1 MFNGLILNVRQSFR
15 LLARSKVYTTINL
28 TGLTVGFSVTFL
40 LLIFAVNE
48 LNVNKFTTQYNE
60 LYRVIL
66 TDRKGYH
73 QPLGPYR
80 LKEIIKAKV
89 PLFSKSFRIVNID
102 NMVGEIKLRIGSK
115 KIQASNFICADPEI
129 FQCLE
134 IEMVN
139 GIPPTETS
147 DCRYIYFSTKIAQNI
162 FSGQIKPGQ
171 KIIAEINGNNYPLTI
186 GGIYKSITTG
196 STIRA
201 DFITSPELYLRLLQ
215 ATVPESEFVTVLHDD
230 FAFETYVRSTKNL
243 NQGSFSNISARLTRM
258 VFPDQEN
265 RVWFQPFASIYM
277 QSGNIRN
284 DFIKKGK
291 EENVYLFLTLAFFIL
306 FLASINYS
314 LLTTA
319 RAAMRFKEIGV
330 RKVLGSS
337 SGQIKFQLIS
347 ESLLLTIIA
356 FPLSFIFLGLI
367 IPGIESIFPG
377 QFFFYSSNLF
387 IYLLITFG
395 VTILAGLL
403 SGSYVSFYLSRIDP
417 ITALKSNYFFLKK
430 VTVSKIF
437 IIIQL
442 FITTALFIALII
454 VSQQLRF
461 LLEPV
466 AGIDEHNLITLQGV
480 DDPQEYV
487 KFKAVLSKSPYIQAI
502 SGSASSIPTNAV
514 QENNVSIKNSP
525 KEKVKLE
532 IVFIDTGFFRTLS
545 IPILNTFDHT
555 TTSNLNSKQV
565 AYLNVEAMD
574 RIHVFNDD
582 HPKIG
587 PFLIAGVVPN
597 FSLHTLHQK
606 INPTMFIVRPEVC
619 HTLIIKY
626 REGYQKEFF
635 QDFRRSFFQIK
646 PGSQLTYQYFNDEL
660 KILYVRE
667 QNFERIIG
675 IFTLAAFIIT
685 GMGLFGLAML
695 ITEQRMREMSIRKV
709 FGARARTIIIL
720 LQKDF
725 IIASLISSVIAI
737 PVACFLITIWLRT
750 FHYHV
755 AIQWYM
761 VILACTIVSTFVSTI
776 LFFKTLRIL
785 KESPSFALK
794 YE

>member
-1 MFNGLILNVRQSFR
+1 MFNGLILHARQSFR
-15 LLARSKVYTTINL
+15 LLARSKAYTTINL
-28 TGLTVGFSVTFL
+28 TGLTVGLSVTFL

-48 LNVNKFTTQYNE
+48 LNVNTFTTQYKE

-80 LKEIIKAKV
+80 LKEVIKAEI
-89 PLFSKSFRIVNID
+89 PLFNQSFRTVSIE
-102 NMVGEIKLRIGSK
+102 NMVGEIKLRRGSE
-115 KIQASNFICADPEI
+115 ITRARNFICADPEI

-134 IEMVN
+134 IEMVK
-139 GIPPTETS
+139 GIPPTENS
-147 DCRYIYFSTKIAQNI
+147 DCHYIYISTKIASTI
-162 FSGQIKPGQ
+162 FQGPIHPGQ
-171 KIIAEINGNNYPLTI
+171 SIIAEINGNKYPLKI
-186 GGIYKSITTG
+186 GGIFKSITTG
-196 STIRA
+196 STIQA
-201 DFITSPELYLRLLQ
+201 DFISSPELYLRLLQ
-215 ATVPESEFVTVLHDD
+215 STVPEAELVTVLHND
-230 FAFETYVRSTKNL
+230 FAFETYVRSIQHL
-243 NQGSFSNISARLTRM
+243 NQVSLSNISNRLSRL

-265 RVWFQPFASIYM
+265 QLWFQPFASIYM
-277 QSGNIRN
+277 HSGNIRN

-306 FLASINYS
+306 FLATINYS

-337 SGQIKFQLIS
+337 SGQLKFQLIT
-347 ESLLLTIIA
+347 ESLLLALIA
-356 FPLSFIFLGLI
+356 FPLSFIFLGLVM
-367 IPGIESIFPG
+367 PGIESIFPG

-387 IYLLITFG
+387 KYLLITFG
-395 VTILAGLL
+395 VTFLAGLL
-403 SGSYVSFYLSRIDP
+403 SGAYVSIYLSRIDP

-466 AGIDEHNLITLQGV
+466 AGIDESNLITLQGV
-480 DDPQEYV
+480 DDPQEYG
-487 KFKAVLSKSPYIQAI
+487 KLKTMLSKSLYLQSI

-514 QENNVSIKNSP
+514 QENNVSIKNFP
-525 KEKVKLE
+525 QKKIKLE
-532 IVFIDTGFFRTLS
+532 IVFIDTGLFRTLS
-545 IPILNTFDHT
+545 IPILKTFDHN

-574 RIHVFNDD
+574 RIQVFNDD

-587 PFLIAGVVPN
+587 TFLIAGVVPN

-619 HTLIIKY
+619 QTLIIKF

-635 QDFRRSFFQIK
+635 QDLRRSFFQIK

-667 QNFERIIG
+667 QSFERIIG
-675 IFTLAAFIIT
+675 TFTLAAFVIT

-709 FGARARTIIIL
+709 FGARARVIISL

-725 IIASLISSVIAI
+725 IVASLISSSIAI
-737 PVACFLITIWLRT
+737 PVACILITIWLRT

-761 VILACTIVSTFVSTI
+761 VILACVIVSTFVSSI
-776 LFFKTLRIL
+776 IFVKTLKIL

>member
-89 PLFSKSFRIVNID
+89 PLFSESFRIVNID

-139 GIPPTETS
+139 GTPPTENS

-162 FSGQIKPGQ
+162 FSGQIKPEQ

-230 FAFETYVRSTKNL
+230 FAFETYVRSAKNL
-243 NQGSFSNISARLTRM
+243 NQGSFGNISARLTRM

-367 IPGIESIFPG
+367 VPGIESIFPG

-403 SGSYVSFYLSRIDP
+403 SGSYVSFYLSSIDT

-454 VSQQLRF
+454 VSQQLKF

-466 AGIDEHNLITLQGV
+466 SGINKSNLITLPV
-480 DDPQEYV
+480 DGDPNGYI
-487 KFKAVLSKSPYIQAI
+487 KLKTALSKSPYLQAV
-502 SGSASSIPTNAV
+502 SGSAASIPTNAI
-514 QENNVSIKNSP
+514 QENQVTIPNS
-525 KEKVKLE
+525 KSKQIKLE
-532 IVFIDTGFFRTLS
+532 TVFIDTGFFNTLNIPVIKIFPEDRT
-545 IPILNTFDHT
+545 I
-555 TTSNLNSKQV
+555 SKNKMQF
-565 AYLNVEAMD
+565 AYLNEEGYASLNLSNED
-574 RIHVFNDD
+574 PIT
-582 HPKIG
+582 IG
-587 PFLIAGVVPN
+587 AFTIAGIVPD
-597 FSLHTLHQK
+597 FSIHTLHQK
-606 INPTMFIVRPEVC
+606 INPTLFIVRPDAC
-619 HTLIIKY
+619 RSLIIRYK
-626 REGYQKEFF
+626 EGFEKEFF
-635 QDFRRSFFQIK
+635 HDLRRSHFQIQNGA
-646 PGSQLTYQYFNDEL
+646 PLTYQFFNDEL